1 MVASNIATET
11 DRVQGVINKYRSLG
25 VEIKVSHQYF
35 DDYDMRRGDLDETT
49 ISIAFNNE
57 FDAWE
62 IADEIQEELTI
73 SPDTGSGFGY
83 RDLQLNRL
91 MTGLN

>member
-1 MVASNIATET
+1 MVAPNIATET
-11 DRVQGVINKYRSLG
+11 DRVQGVIDKYRSLG
-25 VEIKVSHQYF
+25 VVIKVSHQYF
-35 DDYDMRRGDLDETT
+35 DEDYDVGLNDETT
-49 ISIAFNNE
+49 ISIEFNNK
-57 FDAWE
+57 FDAWD

-73 SPDTGSGFGY
+73 SPDTGTGFGY

>member
-1 MVASNIATET
+1 MVAPNIATET
-11 DRVQGVINKYRSLG
+11 DRVQRVIDKYRSEG
-25 VEIKVSHQYF
+25 VVIKVSHQYF
-35 DDYDMRRGDLDETT
+35 DEDYDDGLLDETT
-49 ISIAFNNE
+49 ISIAFNNK

>member
-1 MVASNIATET
+1 MVAPNIATET
-11 DRVQGVINKYRSLG
+11 DRVQGVIDKYRSLG
-25 VEIKVSHQYF
+25 VVIKVSHQYF
-35 DDYDMRRGDLDETT
+35 DEDYDDGLNDETT
-49 ISIAFNNE
+49 ISIEFNNK
-57 FDAWE
+57 FDAWD

-73 SPDTGSGFGY
+73 SPDTGTGFGY